1 MLEQKLNSSLNEI
14 PLSPFHAFLFCS
26 WVILY
31 LVMEVGLFLCNTTP
45 HHPVRISPVTL
56 VSSGPHP
63 PATLSPSP

>member
-31 LVMEVGLFLCNTTP
+31 LVMEVGLFLPFTQ
-45 HHPVRISPVTL
+45 
-56 VSSGPHP
+56 
-63 PATLSPSP
+63 